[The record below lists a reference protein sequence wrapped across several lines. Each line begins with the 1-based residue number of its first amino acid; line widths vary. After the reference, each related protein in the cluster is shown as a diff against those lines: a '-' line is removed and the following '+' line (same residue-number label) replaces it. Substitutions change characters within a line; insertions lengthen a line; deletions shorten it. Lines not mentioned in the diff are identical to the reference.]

1 MKKPGTLLVLFIS
14 IATLL
19 TSCSEQLT
27 LTKRHYK
34 SGYYIDIS
42 SKKQTEVKQIAAN
55 INTVND
61 KENITTP
68 ATIPATSEVKRDI
81 QVQNQTATVTTATV
95 SKKERA
101 KKPVIKY
108 SSSKTIASNNKTS
121 EVAENK
127 ISELAADAAD
137 NLTQANSTSDVII
150 ISGLSLILIVIITIF
165 IPPLGVALVYGIDL
179 HFWIDLILTLLFF
192 IPGLIYGLVV
202 VLM

>member
-1 MKKPGTLLVLFIS
+1 MKKSGKLLILFIS
-14 IATLL
+14 LAALL

-34 SGYYIDIS
+34 SGYYIDFS
-42 SKKQTEVKQIAAN
+42 NNKHVDALPVAGNK
-55 INTVND
+55 NTND
-61 KENITTP
+61 KQNITTL
-68 ATIPATSEVKRDI
+68 AAITSTQEVKTDI
-81 QVQNQTATVTTATV
+81 QVQNQTAVVTPATV
-95 SKKERA
+95 SKKARA
-101 KKPVIKY
+101 KTPVIKY
-108 SSSKTIASNNKTS
+108 TSSKTVASGKTTS

-127 ISELAADAAD
+127 VSELSSDAAD

>member
-1 MKKPGTLLVLFIS
+1 MKKPGTLLVIFIA

-34 SGYYIDIS
+34 SGYYVDFS
-42 SKKQTEVKQIAAN
+42 SKKNTEAKPIADTKN
-55 INTVND
+55 VND
-61 KENITTP
+61 RQNI
-68 ATIPATSEVKRDI
+68 A
-81 QVQNQTATVTTATV
+81 TTATITPALEVKTEIQAQNQGGV
-95 SKKERA
+95 STTAIIYKKKRA
-101 KKPVIKY
+101 KTPVIKY
-108 SSSKTIASNNKTS
+108 SPEKTIASNNAASEATEYKT
-121 EVAENK
+121 AEL
-127 ISELAADAAD
+127 SADAAD
-137 NLTQANSTSDVII
+137 NLTRANSTSDVII
-150 ISGLSLILIVIITIF
+150 VSGLSLILIVIITIF